1 MSPAVAELDQEI
13 DFRIPIAVDIEKKDH
28 AGSFFFRGLASTDDI
43 DLVADIIT
51 EDALAVAKDDLL
63 KNPTIFLD
71 HEIDERIGAVVE
83 TEFVRGKGLIVT
95 GRILDSRPD
104 IKEEIQTGSLSKLSV
119 RATVLNGRRE
129 IDPITGAPIIKITRI
144 RFKHVA
150 LVGNPANQEARTL
163 EFWTEKSMKNG
174 ARFADKIQRLRK
186 EHGWSLSDM
195 QNKSLISSS
204 AIKKLE
210 SREILIP
217 NLECVSRLAKA
228 FDMTIQKLVDGTEA
242 RYSKRNLIKED
253 KMGKETAV
261 LDEKEVE
268 NKDETT
274 QDESTQEE
282 NKTKTDD
289 TPTLK
294 DDLAGVVKDSARDK
308 SVQDASAQMRFL
320 IDRLKDGATD
330 RTTAILSEME
340 SVFGLM
346 TGGEDTQKSDTDIM
360 LDKLIGVVGK
370 LVTDKSESE
379 TETENKDEKGK
390 DIQKSEPRRVVR
402 KGGAERENITGE
414 VSKALGSLDEKKL
427 DAMTPADALNELV
440 KAGLL

>member
-13 DFRIPIAVDIEKKDH
+13 DFRIPIAIDTEKKDH

-71 HEIDERIGAVVE
+71 HEPDERIGTVVE

-104 IKEEIQTGSLSKLSV
+104 IKEEVQNGSLSKLSIS
-119 RATVLNGRRE
+119 ATVLNGRRE
-129 IDPITGAPIIKITRI
+129 TDPITGAQIIKITRI

-150 LVGNPANQEARTL
+150 LVGSPANQEARTL
-163 EFWTEKSMKNG
+163 EFWTEKSMKEG
-174 ARFADKIQRLRK
+174 ARFSDKIQRLRK
-186 EHGWSLSDM
+186 EHGWSLSQM
-195 QNKSLISSS
+195 QDKSLISSS
-204 AIKKLE
+204 AIQKLE

-228 FDMTIQKLVDGTEA
+228 FGMTIEKLVDGTEA

-268 NKDETT
+268 NKDEKT
-274 QDESTQEE
+274 QVESKKEE
-282 NKTKTDD
+282 KKTETDD
-289 TPTLK
+289 TSTLK
-294 DDLAGVVKDSARDK
+294 SDLEGVVKDSAKDK
-308 SVQDASAQMRFL
+308 SVQDATAQMRFL
-320 IDRLKDGATD
+320 IDRLKDGATE
-330 RTTAILSEME
+330 RTTAIVSEME
-340 SVFGLM
+340 SVFGHM
-346 TGGEDTQKSDTDIM
+346 TGGEDTQKSDTDIK
-360 LDKLIGVVGK
+360 LDKLIGVVNK
-370 LVTDKSESE
+370 LASSKSDPE
-379 TETENKDEKGK
+379 TETDKTENGK
-390 DIQKSEPRRVVR
+390 DIEKSEPRRVIR
-402 KGGAERENITGE
+402 KGEAERGNVTGE
-414 VSKALGSLDEKKL
+414 IKKALDSVDEKKL
-427 DAMTPADALNELV
+427 DAMSPQDAITELV
-440 KAGLL
+440 KTGLL